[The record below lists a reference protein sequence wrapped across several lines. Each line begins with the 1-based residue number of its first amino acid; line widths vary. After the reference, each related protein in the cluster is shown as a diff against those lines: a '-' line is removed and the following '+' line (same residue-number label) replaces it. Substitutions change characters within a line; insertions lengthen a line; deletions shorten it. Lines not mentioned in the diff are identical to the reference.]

1 MNRPAFLLA
10 LSATTL
16 VGGIAMA
23 QNQAYPESK
32 PYTESKP
39 QSARPSMDSTTDAQ
53 FTLAKLDTNGD
64 GFVDKQEARASSTLA
79 PIFDKADTNK
89 DGKLDAAELS
99 AASQTSKMK

>member
-1 MNRPAFLLA
+1 MTRPTLLLA

-16 VGGIAMA
+16 VSGIAIA
-23 QNQAYPESK
+23 QTQPQTQPS
-32 PYTESKP
+32 TESKP
-39 QSARPSMDSTTDAQ
+39 QSAGPPIEPTADTL

-79 PIFDKADTNK
+79 PIFDKVDTNK

-99 AASQTSKMK
+99 AAFQTLKIK

>member
-1 MNRPAFLLA
+1 MKRSAFLLA

-16 VGGIAMA
+16 VGGIAIA
-23 QNQAYPESK
+23 QNQPYP
-32 PYTESKP
+32 ESKP
-39 QSARPSMDSTTDAQ
+39 QSAKPPMESTTDAQ
-53 FTLAKLDTNGD
+53 FTLDTNGD

-99 AASQTSKMK
+99 AASQTAKMK